1 MQDGTIFQTATQW
14 RLPFHRW
21 WSIGCNCH
29 GPGFNVETVEYKNIS
44 FTVWDLGGQ
53 DKVLAWCLSIWCIL
67 YEKCL
72 VLFSY
77 TFFIHFRTRYMQ
89 IHYWICRTTCGFH
102 IFNGGIQ
109 KNKKKCAKE
118 LHRTHLIPDTTIL
131 MNKTQSSITNKIH
144 HCSWKPIMVLLL
156 CFMKFNNKQ

>member
-109 KNKKKCAKE
+109 KNKKKMCKRITPNTSHTRYNHIDE
-118 LHRTHLIPDTTIL
+118 QNPIFYYEQNSSLL
-131 MNKTQSSITNKIH
+131 MKTNNGFV
-144 HCSWKPIMVLLL
+144 IM
-156 CFMKFNNKQ
+156 FYEI